1 MQRALI
7 VNKVLVVAM
16 REYKA
21 AVHTKS
27 FLVSVLLMP
36 VMMFGGAGVQVLLQS
51 HPDTKDKVFAV
62 IDRTP
67 GELIYPLLQKA
78 AEKRNETKVFDPDT
92 KRQIKSKFILEKV
105 SPQSDIKKQRLEL
118 SNQVRDEKYWGFL
131 EIGPDVCKAAVPGV
145 SSREGPKKAEEDD
158 GRALRYQTSHVTSED
173 FPQWAQTQLL
183 LAVMGKRMGVTLD
196 EESLNQSASLAL
208 KREGLSEER
217 NGEIVDPPLLN
228 QIARFIVPAA
238 LVALMFMMIML
249 SSTPAMH
256 GVVEEK
262 MQKIAEV
269 LLGSLSPFQLMLGK
283 LAGLMSVSLTVAA
296 VYLGGAYWAA
306 NHYGVAETLP
316 VPILL
321 WFVVFQV
328 LAILMYGSLYLAVGA
343 AASDTKETQT
353 LVMPIIMVVCI
364 PMFILRSAL
373 EDPNSPMVMGASFF
387 PPITPMLM
395 MARIAIS
402 PGPIW
407 WQPYLAV
414 VLTLAVTALC
424 VYAAGRI
431 FRVGILMQGKGARI
445 SQLVQWII
453 HG

>member
-1 MQRALI
+1 
-7 VNKVLVVAM
+7 M

-21 AVHTKS
+21 AVQTKS
-27 FLVSVLLMP
+27 FLVTVLVMP
-36 VMMFGGAGVQVLLQS
+36 ILMFGGAGFQVILQS

-67 GELIYPLLQKA
+67 GQVICPVLQKA
-78 AEKRNETKVFDPDT
+78 AEKRNETKVYEPGT
-92 KRQIKSKFILEKV
+92 LRQIKSKFILEKV
-105 SPQSDIKKQRLEL
+105 SPQSDIKKQRLAL

-131 EIGPDVCKAAVPGV
+131 EIGPEVCKAPPLGK
-145 SSREGPKKAEEDD
+145 SSRSQEATKVDEEDD
-158 GRALRYQTSHVTSED
+158 GRALRYQTSHLTSED

-183 LAVMGKRMGVTLD
+183 LAIMSKRTGVTLN
-196 EESLNQSASLAL
+196 EESFNQSAALAL

-217 NGEIVDPPLLN
+217 DGKIVDPPLFN
-228 QIARFIVPAA
+228 QIARFLVPAG
-238 LVALMFMMIML
+238 LVFLMFMMIML

-283 LAGLMSVSLTVAA
+283 LAGIMSVSLTVAA

-316 VPILL
+316 VPILT
-321 WFVVFQV
+321 WFVIFQV
-328 LAILMYGSLYLAVGA
+328 LAILMYGSIYLAVGA
-343 AASDTKETQT
+343 ASSDTKETQT
-353 LVMPIIMVVCI
+353 LMMPIILVICI
-364 PMFILRSAL
+364 PMFILHNAL
-373 EDPNSPMVMGASFF
+373 EDPNSAMVMGASFF

-402 PGPIW
+402 PGPTW

-431 FRVGILMQGKGARI
+431 FRVGILMQGKGARMG
-445 SQLVQWII
+445 QLIQWII